1 MERLDLLGFLLIT
14 FNCNVTIVGKI
25 WLLLMVLLRMLV
37 LVWAGAPVY
46 QDEQERF
53 VCNTLQPGCANVC
66 YDAFSPVSQL
76 RLWLLQSL
84 AALLPSALFGVYAL
98 HRGAELAAR
107 GLAGDPSGPR
117 ALRVPDLSCGYIAHL
132 LLRVLAEAAFG
143 ALHYLLFGVA
153 GPERFACARPPCSG
167 PVHCFVSRPTEKALL
182 ARLMGAASALSLLL
196 SAADL
201 LGSLRAR
208 ARGRR
213 AASPAPGAPRAAA
226 RAGGGGAGGGGG
238 LEPGSGLHGPGPRQ
252 PRAQLPPDPLP
263 GARPRKSEWVSA
275 AEDAPAR
282 PEVRP
287 TASAL
292 ANLLAP
298 GAITKVSGL
307 GKASCGTEAPARVSS
322 ARPHCDLARVLDEPD
337 PDCGVTS
344 HARPSA
350 GGEMTNAE
358 SAAARASGLGGGLP
372 P

>member
-76 RLWLLQSL
+76 RLWLLQGL

-153 GPERFACARPPCSG
+153 VPERFACARPPCSG

-226 RAGGGGAGGGGG
+226 RAGGGG
-238 LEPGSGLHGPGPRQ
+238 
-252 PRAQLPPDPLP
+252 
-263 GARPRKSEWVSA
+263 VSA
-275 AEDAPAR
+275 AEDAPAPR
-282 PEVRP
+282 EVRP

-298 GAITKVSGL
+298 GAIAKVSGL

-322 ARPHCDLARVLDEPD
+322 ARLTA
-337 PDCGVTS
+337 TS
-344 HARPSA
+344 PVSLTSLPLTACHI
-350 GGEMTNAE
+350 
-358 SAAARASGLGGGLP
+358 ARAPQCRRRNDKRGERGRQSMGLGGGLP
-372 P
+372 PGLRLQV

>member
-76 RLWLLQSL
+76 RLWLLQGL

-153 GPERFACARPPCSG
+153 VPERFACARPPCSG

-182 ARLMGAASALSLLL
+182 ARLMGAAS
-196 SAADL
+196 
-201 LGSLRAR
+201 
-208 ARGRR
+208 
-213 AASPAPGAPRAAA
+213 
-226 RAGGGGAGGGGG
+226 
-238 LEPGSGLHGPGPRQ
+238 
-252 PRAQLPPDPLP
+252 
-263 GARPRKSEWVSA
+263 VSA
-275 AEDAPAR
+275 AKDAPAPR
-282 PEVRP
+282 EVRP

-298 GAITKVSGL
+298 GAIAKVSGL

-322 ARPHCDLARVLDEPD
+322 ARLTA
-337 PDCGVTS
+337 TS
-344 HARPSA
+344 PVSLTSLPLTACHI
-350 GGEMTNAE
+350 
-358 SAAARASGLGGGLP
+358 ARAPQCRRRNDKRGERGRQSMGLGGGLP
-372 P
+372 PGLRLQV